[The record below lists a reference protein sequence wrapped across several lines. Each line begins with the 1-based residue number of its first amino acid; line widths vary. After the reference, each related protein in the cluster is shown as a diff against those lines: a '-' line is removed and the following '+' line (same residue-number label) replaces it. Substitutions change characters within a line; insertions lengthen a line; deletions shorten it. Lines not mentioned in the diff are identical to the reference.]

1 MWGWAGWGA
10 GRVRGRQGGGGPGER
25 RAGWGGGSS
34 GGGGTCV
41 LVHKNV
47 RRNRVE
53 CSFRADPVTGY

>member
-1 MWGWAGWGA
+1 M
-10 GRVRGRQGGGGPGER
+10 RGRQGGGGPGER